1 MGKVISMRLSDAEE
15 TRVRSAA
22 ALTGLSTSAYLKRL
36 LINGKNG
43 DHNDNDEMILRRLDE
58 IGVAVARLAH
68 VAPAAA
74 VHSASDAYD
83 RAAVVHGLKDRG
95 VPSSTIRQVEAVL
108 DELGKR
114 R

>member
-15 TRVRSAA
+15 ARVRSAA

-43 DHNDNDEMILRRLDE
+43 DHNDNDEIILRRLDE
-58 IGVAVARLAH
+58 IGVAVARLTS
-68 VAPAAA
+68 VASTPA
-74 VHSASDAYD
+74 VKSTSEPYG

-108 DELGKR
+108 DELEKR